1 MHRQDMKPHMPT
13 PQSVAE
19 LFQRVCQANYVLG
32 YSSGLNPAQWSALRY
47 FARANRNART
57 VSAYF
62 KSHGITSG
70 TASQTVAALVRKGY
84 LISTP
89 VPGDGR
95 AKSLEVTE
103 AGAEFLEND
112 PVRSFIAV
120 LDDMDGA
127 DRLTLAEAMERFLRE
142 VYARGI
148 LAGPMPPVMADA
160 VD

>member
-1 MHRQDMKPHMPT
+1 MPT

-47 FARANRNART
+47 FSRANRNART

-70 TASQTVAALVRKGY
+70 TASQTVAALVRKGF
-84 LISTP
+84 LVSAP

-112 PVRSFIAV
+112 PVRAFIAV

-127 DRLTLAEAMERFLRE
+127 DRLNLAEAMERFLRE
-142 VYARGI
+142 IYARGI
-148 LAGPMPPVMADA
+148 LAGPMPQALPADA
-160 VD
+160 PEAVD